1 MNFSQYSSLKV
12 LVKIIINELNMMS
25 SMVFRK
31 PICNSVR
38 NDVKFY
44 KKKKNWFDTV
54 RCLIFFESSINTF
67 LIKN

>member
-1 MNFSQYSSLKV
+1 MSNLGIGLFESKVQVNINMNFSQYSSLKV

-38 NDVKFY
+38 N
-44 KKKKNWFDTV
+44 TV
-54 RCLIFFESSINTF
+54 TMI
-67 LIKN
+67 

>member
-38 NDVKFY
+38 NNVKFY
-44 KKKKNWFDTV
+44 KKKEELIRFGSVFD
-54 RCLIFFESSINTF
+54 F
-67 LIKN
+67 LRKLD